1 MPEAATR
8 PAPGPHNRPIQ
19 NTIFSRQPCL
29 KSEQNRSTLRQNQPK
44 PNQPVDHL
52 SEVLKILD
60 GALRANASMA
70 SNYAGLLADKLE
82 ESGQRQQARQIR
94 ERLARAP
101 AALASV
107 QDASRGISL
116 NSLPVDG
123 ESRLHTVDVSQPLKD
138 QVALVLPSAIE
149 ARVREFLESV
159 RHHDALAQAGA
170 SLPNRVLMHGP
181 PGTGKTQL
189 ARWVAAELAV
199 PLLTVRCDTLVS
211 SLLGQTSRNLR
222 RVFEY
227 AEQLPCVLFL
237 DEFDAL
243 GSARGNERDVGEL
256 QRIVIALLQNIDAL
270 PDSTILLAATNH
282 DQLLDPAVWR
292 RFSFRVPMPMP
303 DAAMREAL
311 WTRFLCSYASEGLH
325 MQALVERSEGVT
337 GAVIEQVCLDAKRS
351 AVLAGQPKVDED
363 EIFRRLGLALA
374 LMENVPLSTR
384 EAEMR
389 WLRRWDRK
397 IFTLRTLAKL
407 YRVSLRQV
415 TTITQ
420 EGDTDGHEEDGK
432 PAGDTH

>member
-1 MPEAATR
+1 M
-8 PAPGPHNRPIQ
+8 
-19 NTIFSRQPCL
+19 
-29 KSEQNRSTLRQNQPK
+29 
-44 PNQPVDHL
+44 DHL

-70 SNYAGLLADKLE
+70 ANYAGLLADKLE

-123 ESRLHTVDVSQPLKD
+123 ESRLHTVDVSKPLKD
-138 QVALVLPSAIE
+138 QVALVLPNAIE
-149 ARVREFLESV
+149 ARLREFLEGV

-170 SLPNRVLMHGP
+170 ALPNRLLMHGP

-189 ARWVAAELAV
+189 ARWVAAQLAV

-282 DQLLDPAVWR
+282 DHLLDPAVWR

-311 WTRFLCSYASEGLH
+311 WSRFLGSYAPEGLH
-325 MQALVERSEGVT
+325 LQALVERSEGVT

-384 EAEMR
+384 EGEMR

-407 YRVSLRQV
+407 YQVSLRQV

-420 EGDTDGHEEDGK
+420 EGGTDGHEEDGK
-432 PAGDTH
+432 PAGEPH